1 MEFYGQARTVDGKGV
16 TIPSQ
21 RRSVAYFEQVRLG
34 STVLLMLHMLSA
46 ECPRFCSS
54 SEQALR
60 GAQAKGMPIV
70 PTVFCQLKSVVLHT
84 CPHFDWDR
92 G

>member
-1 MEFYGQARTVDGKGV
+1 VDGKGV

-21 RRSVAYFEQVRLG
+21 RRSVVYFEQVRL
-34 STVLLMLHMLSA
+34 STVLLTLHMLSA
-46 ECPRFCSS
+46 ECPRFSS
-54 SEQALR
+54 CIQQALR